1 VSKDTMS
8 IKRIAILTSCCAFLF
23 ALAGCKSLQEV
34 AQSKKFTQP
43 EGVTLMTEQNLRD
56 TLVGNTYKG
65 DSVRYPGSTYIEYIH
80 PDGKISGLWNG
91 QERYKG
97 EWVISDKLWCYK
109 YKNSNGKSEKRIS
122 CFIHDPIC
130 YFQKWI
136 TLKDAEMRQ
145 FLYF

>member
-1 VSKDTMS
+1 MN
-8 IKRIAILTSCCAFLF
+8 IKQITILASCGVFFL
-23 ALAGCKSLQEV
+23 ALASCKSLQEV

-43 EGVTLMTEQNLRD
+43 EGVTLMTEQDLRD

-109 YKNSNGKSEKRIS
+109 YKNSNGCNTLSKSGATIFWYGLDGTSKGGKS
-122 CFIHDPIC
+122 LVVSGDPN
-130 YFQKWI
+130 QL
-136 TLKDAEMRQ
+136 TQ
-145 FLYF
+145 